1 MAKISIKN
9 KTDYDV
15 SFLKPYAEKLQP
27 YLGLVPAG
35 KYPFQVVVLKK
46 KDFYDRSSFDIDSGR
61 LVLKID
67 MSKQSKED
75 VAWVLI
81 HEFAHF
87 ICTNNPELKKT
98 CLDAEQDTLEEIL
111 QKTFQIDSNKVH
123 EIFHDFLPVEVAANF
138 FATLIIGRFHKRH
151 PFKNVTSLIKG
162 KRNGHKKNQ

>member
-35 KYPFQVVVLKK
+35 KYPFRVVVVKK
-46 KDFYDRSSFDIDSGR
+46 KDFYDRSSFDIDSGQ

-75 VAWVLI
+75 IAWVLI

-87 ICTNNPELKKT
+87 ICTNNLELKKT
-98 CLDAEQDTLEEIL
+98 CLDAEQETAEQIF
-111 QKTFQIDSNKVH
+111 QKTFKINSSKVH

-138 FATLIIGRFHKRH
+138 FATMIIGKFHKRH
-151 PFKNVTSLIKG
+151 PFSNVKNFM
-162 KRNGHKKNQ
+162 KKSR